1 MNEPEKNTIVIYEGK
16 SGKMELT
23 ADAQNETIWLT
34 QQQVAELFDV
44 QKAAISKHVKNIFES
59 GELDRLST
67 VSKMETVRKE
77 GNRAIKRD
85 VEFYNLDIVLSIG
98 YRVNSQKA
106 TKFRIWAT
114 SVLKNHLLKGYTLNK
129 KRLQQTQV
137 KIAELNKT
145 IHFITQVRNKQLSSS
160 EASGLLSVIEDYADS
175 WALLQ
180 QYDENNLKIA
190 KSKSSTLQISYEEA
204 TQAIAALKKDL
215 VRKKEAGD
223 LFGQE
228 REGAFKGTIATIY
241 QTYAGKELYP
251 TIGEK
256 AANLLY
262 FVIKDHPL
270 SDGNKRSGALLF
282 ILFLQKND
290 YLYSENGDRKI
301 NDNALVALAL
311 LVAESKPKE
320 KDQMIALITQLLS

>member
-1 MNEPEKNTIVIYEGK
+1 MNESEETTIVIYEGK
-16 SGKMELT
+16 SGKMELR
-23 ADAQNETIWLT
+23 ADVSDQTVWATQAQI
-34 QQQVAELFDV
+34 AELFDMDRTV
-44 QKAAISKHVKNIFES
+44 ITKHLRNIYKEEELNQKATSAKIAQVQ
-59 GELDRLST
+59 
-67 VSKMETVRKE
+67 KE
-77 GNRAIKRD
+77 GNRA
-85 VEFYNLDIVLSIG
+85 VERVMDYYNLDAIISVG

-106 TKFRIWAT
+106 TQFRIWAT
-114 SVLKNHLLKGYTLNK
+114 SVLKDHLLKGYTINK

-137 KIAELNKT
+137 KIEELNKT
-145 IHFITQVRNKQLSSS
+145 IHFITQVRNKQLSSN
-160 EASGLLSVIEDYADS
+160 EASGLLSVIKDYADS

-190 KSKSSTLQISYEEA
+190 KSKSSTIQISYEEA
-204 TQAIAALKKDL
+204 IQAIAALKKDL

-228 REGAFKGTIATIY
+228 REGAFHGTIAAVY

-251 TIGEK
+251 SIGEK

-282 ILFLQKND
+282 ILFLQKNN
-290 YLYSENGDRKI
+290 YLYSQQGERKI

-320 KDQMIALITQLLS
+320 KDQMIALITQLLR

>member
-1 MNEPEKNTIVIYEGK
+1 MKELQKTTLVIYEGK
-16 SGKMELT
+16 GGKMELR
-23 ADAQNETIWLT
+23 ADVSDQTVWATQAQI
-34 QQQVAELFDV
+34 AELFDIDRTV
-44 QKAAISKHVKNIFES
+44 ATKHLRNIYKEEELNQKATSAKIAQVQ
-59 GELDRLST
+59 
-67 VSKMETVRKE
+67 KE
-77 GNRAIKRD
+77 GNRA
-85 VEFYNLDIVLSIG
+85 VERVIDYYNLDAIISVG

-106 TKFRIWAT
+106 TQFRIWAT
-114 SVLKNHLLKGYTLNK
+114 SVLKDYLLKGYSINK
-129 KRLQQTQV
+129 KRLQQTRA
-137 KIAELNKT
+137 KIEELNKT
-145 IHFITQVRNKQLSSS
+145 IHFITQVRNKQLSST
-160 EASGLLSVIEDYADS
+160 EASGLLSVIKDYADS

-190 KSKSSTLQISYEEA
+190 TSKSTALQISYEEA
-204 TQAIAALKKDL
+204 VQAIAALKKDL

-282 ILFLQKND
+282 ILFLQKNN
-290 YLYSENGDRKI
+290 YLYSENGERKI